1 MFSKTRFTV
10 TNRLFRV
17 EHETASRASRERKTI
32 TYTGVQS
39 SDYVLCTVCDSI
51 VVSIPRCHR
60 GDRGSIPRRAVFAF
74 FCMRSPRR
82 RGGDARGSDAPLF
95 ISKLA
100 PVAEIRRF
108 PCAAVWVRFLPAKT
122 FWRKSRISRQK
133 RCQNSSSAYVEGKG
147 GAGRAAHPGGAPA
160 SNPCPRRLSRA
171 TPRPPSRAVVS
182 SRPLEV
188 ARGVVVPASS
198 SPAPA
203 MDTTTSTPIG
213 NEQRRRSGSRLAA
226 AHRSPR

>member
-1 MFSKTRFTV
+1 MSYHNLQEFATTLSYGIPRIPPLCSYDRCVFVIVFAKTRFTV

-82 RGGDARGSDAPLF
+82 HGGDARGSDAPLF

-108 PCAAVWVRFLPAKT
+108 PCAAVWVRFLPAET
-122 FWRKSRISRQK
+122 FWRK
-133 RCQNSSSAYVEGKG
+133 
-147 GAGRAAHPGGAPA
+147 
-160 SNPCPRRLSRA
+160 
-171 TPRPPSRAVVS
+171 
-182 SRPLEV
+182 
-188 ARGVVVPASS
+188 
-198 SPAPA
+198 
-203 MDTTTSTPIG
+203 
-213 NEQRRRSGSRLAA
+213 
-226 AHRSPR
+226 